1 MRHDCGQ
8 KLLVRCAGV
17 RYALSVRGEPG
28 EVLFLEE
35 GFYRVVIRARMA
47 EISAVLAAAS
57 LSLLALLFF
66 SCLPVFCDAL
76 VEQG

>member
-1 MRHDCGQ
+1 MRPP
-8 KLLVRCAGV
+8 GV

-66 SCLPVFCDAL
+66 SCLSACLCHAV
-76 VEQG
+76 